1 MIDIPASFDI
11 QGHRGC
17 RGLLPENT
25 IAAFTKALMIGVN
38 TLEFDLVISKDNQIV
53 VSHDTFF
60 SHEITMMVDG
70 MDVTEK
76 NETDFNL
83 YEMNYADIK
92 EIDVGMKPHP
102 KFSAQLNVPAVKP
115 LLKEVIETTE
125 RISSKIRYNG
135 EIKSTLEGDT
145 INHPQIAR
153 FCDLVVAQIKKSNVT
168 DRFTIQSF
176 DIRALEYIHEM
187 YPKIALSYLVDTKGT
202 LKKQLSKLS
211 FIPTVYSPDYTLLT
225 KKDVDAAHD
234 LGMRVIP
241 WTVNT
246 VDEITTL
253 IAMGV
258 DGIITDYPNLL
269 LEK

>member
-1 MIDIPASFDI
+1 MIDIPATFEI

-25 IAAFTKALMIGVN
+25 IAAFTKALLMGVT

-60 SHEITMMVDG
+60 NHEITMMVDG
-70 MDVTEK
+70 LDVTEK
-76 NETDFNL
+76 NEKEFNL

-92 EIDVGMKPHP
+92 EIDVGMKLHP
-102 KFSAQLNVPAVKP
+102 RFNGQLNVPAIKP
-115 LLKEVIETTE
+115 LLKDVIEIAE

-135 EIKSTLEGDT
+135 EIKSTPEGDS

-153 FCDLVVAQIKKSNVT
+153 FCDMVVAQIKKSNVA
-168 DRFTIQSF
+168 DRFTVQSF

-187 YPKIALSYLVDTKGT
+187 YPKIALSYLVETKGT

-211 FIPTVYSPDYTLLT
+211 FTPTVYSPDYTLLS

-246 VDEITTL
+246 LDEIQAL
-253 IAMGV
+253 IEMGV
-258 DGIITDYPNLL
+258 DGVITDYPNVL

>member
-1 MIDIPASFDI
+1 MFEIPASFDI

-25 IAAFTKALMIGVN
+25 IAAFTKALLMGVT
-38 TLEFDLVISKDNQIV
+38 TLEFDLVISKDNQVV

-60 SHEITMMVDG
+60 SHEITMMVNG
-70 MDVTEK
+70 IDVTEK

-83 YEMNYADIK
+83 YDMNYVDIK

-102 KFSAQLNVPAVKP
+102 RFNSQIHVPAVKP
-115 LLKEVIETTE
+115 LLKEVLETTE

-135 EIKSTLEGDT
+135 EIKSTIEGDT
-145 INHPQIAR
+145 INHPQIAS
-153 FCDLVVAQIKKSNVT
+153 FCDLVIAQIKKPNVT
-168 DRFTIQSF
+168 DRFTVQSF

-187 YPKIALSYLVDTKGT
+187 YPKITLSYLVETKGT

-211 FIPTVYSPDYTLLT
+211 FTPTIYSPDYTLLT
-225 KKDVDAAHD
+225 KKEVDSAHD

-246 VDEITTL
+246 VDEIQTL
-253 IAMGV
+253 IKMGV